1 MLFRHN
7 VVVIYFFCTVSCLVQ
22 MATYFRIR
30 KVTNQL
36 DGVAKETMFDQGKVV
51 EVVVNVVLILCM
63 IPGMWVR

>member
-1 MLFRHN
+1 M
-7 VVVIYFFCTVSCLVQ
+7 VVIYLFCTVSCVVQ

-51 EVVVNVVLILCM
+51 EVVVNMVLLLYM
-63 IPGMWVR
+63 VPGMWVR